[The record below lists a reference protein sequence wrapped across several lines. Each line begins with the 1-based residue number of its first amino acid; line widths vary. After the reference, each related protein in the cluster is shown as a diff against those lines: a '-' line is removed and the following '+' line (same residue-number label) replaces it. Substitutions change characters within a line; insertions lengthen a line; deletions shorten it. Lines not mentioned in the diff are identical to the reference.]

1 MSLFDSASIC
11 ITPNGVKEGKLYSIK
26 PTDGSGDLSVTR
38 ATTAT
43 RVNSAGLVELVPVNL
58 ASYSE
63 QFDNGYW
70 SKFNNSV
77 SANAT
82 TSPNGTL
89 TADKEIPNTSND
101 IHGIIRNV
109 GSFESS
115 IYTASVYLK
124 KSEYNFG
131 WVRLTTNSDAQ
142 KYAVVINLTTGAMTT
157 TNSSGSP
164 VSTNYTIEQLPNDW
178 FRLSVSMAH
187 NSGDIYFMFG
197 SCPTATPTFAST
209 IPSFAGDG
217 TSGIFACGGQLVQ
230 GSSAKDYYPTTTRLN
245 IPRLDYTNGSCP
257 SILVEPQR
265 TNSCL
270 YSEDITNSAWGEFGA
285 SRIANTAIAPSGV
298 TNADTILPSATTAT
312 HGIFQQI
319 TTGSSIYTA
328 SAYFKA
334 NGYNYACIRIATN
347 SDATRYAVVISLL
360 DGSITSTDTSGSP
373 TNTSYKVEDL
383 ENGWYRLSV
392 SCNHS
397 SGFIYNTIGV
407 SNVAVPTF
415 SNSLPSF
422 TANGTSGIFIWGCQL
437 EAGSY
442 ATSYIPTTSATVTRN
457 ADVISKTGIS
467 SLIGQTE
474 GTIFIDFNI
483 NDLQRQTIDPVI
495 FSTSGTNYV
504 RLFTTGII
512 SYFESNTVFIFSA
525 SNVINNGRN
534 KIAVNYKNN
543 DFSLYVNG
551 ALVGSNNSGSVV
563 AKSGFG
569 LNYLPTAFFDPR
581 LFYNSI
587 VFFPTK
593 LNGAESITL
602 TTI

>member
-1 MSLFDSASIC
+1 MSLFDDASLIV
-11 ITPNGVKEGKLYSIK
+11 TPNGVKEGKLYSIK
-26 PTDGSGDLSVTR
+26 PSDGSGDLSVTR

-142 KYAVVINLTTGAMTT
+142 KYAVVINLTTGVMTT

-217 TSGIFACGGQLVQ
+217 TSGIFAWGGQLVQ

-245 IPRLDYTNGSCP
+245 IPRLDYTNGTCP

-265 TNSCL
+265 TNL
-270 YSEDITNSAWGEFGA
+270 LTYSNDYNDASWQKPGLTISLGTQVNPQGIASTYSISNTTLGDSYLQKTGLSTTAGNYTMSVFVKNIDNVTSTQLMAVHLTEGSVTSELTYTWATNTFVL
-285 SRIANTAIAPSGV
+285 SG
-298 TNADTILPSATTAT
+298 TNAIS
-312 HGIFQQI
+312 
-319 TTGSSIYTA
+319 GSSVSY
-328 SAYFKA
+328 A
-334 NGYNYACIRIATN
+334 NGWVRLTFTYSIGALTTLHWSRLYANR
-347 SDATRYAVVISLL
+347 DLAVTK
-360 DGSITSTDTSGSP
+360 SILV
-373 TNTSYKVEDL
+373 Y
-383 ENGWYRLSV
+383 
-392 SCNHS
+392 
-397 SGFIYNTIGV
+397 GFQCE
-407 SNVAVPTF
+407 S
-415 SNSLPSF
+415 
-422 TANGTSGIFIWGCQL
+422 
-437 EAGSY
+437 GSY
-442 ATSYIPTTSATVTRN
+442 ATSYVPTQNSSVTRN

-474 GTIFIDFNI
+474 GTVFWDIYIDTISATNNENILNIDNGFFGTTLYFIKTAIGTLGAELYNGGVVQFSS
-483 NDLQRQTIDPVI
+483 
-495 FSTSGTNYV
+495 STSITQK
-504 RLFTTGII
+504 
-512 SYFESNTVFIFSA
+512 
-525 SNVINNGRN
+525 GR
-534 KIAVNYKNN
+534 YKCALAYKTN
-543 DFSLYVNG
+543 DFALYING
-551 ALVGSNNSGSVV
+551 VQIGTDSSGTIGAMSRLQLGQGVLGASVGNTNSVV
-563 AKSGFG
+563 LWKE
-569 LNYLPTAFFDPR
+569 R
-581 LFYNSI
+581 LDNA
-587 VFFPTK
+587 T
-593 LNGAESITL
+593 LATL